1 MYTVARDA
9 ISYSTESIR
18 FGGSRVR
25 AYAIADACFRLQVR
39 TIDRGI
45 LELAKYLLYRAR
57 G

>member
-25 AYAIADACFRLQVR
+25 AYAIADACLRLQVR

-45 LELAKYLLYRAR
+45 LE
-57 G
+57 